1 MSQINNSP
9 TLAKIVA
16 LRSTMTKS
24 EKLVADTILDDPAS
38 VIHSSV
44 AEIAWHSNVSEPT
57 VIRACRRLGLSGYQ
71 DLKIALAR
79 ELVDPIQ
86 FVDKD
91 ISSDDDIRTVSV
103 KTFQSTISTLQST
116 LDTLNFDDM
125 QKALDMISAARR
137 IAVIG
142 FGNSEA
148 MAIDLQHKL
157 MRVGKNA
164 SAYPDPYMAA
174 IAITGLEEGDVL
186 FCISHSGSSKDGI
199 KLAMQARD
207 KGIEII
213 SICSTGVT
221 PLSKLS
227 TVTLH
232 TSSPENSFRVTGL
245 SSRIA
250 VLSIID
256 CLHSMLAINNKEYG
270 RLSAENAI
278 KNFTY

>member
-1 MSQINNSP
+1 MSHINNSP

-24 EKLVADTILDDPAS
+24 EKLVADTILEDPTM

-44 AEIAWHSNVSEPT
+44 AELAWQSDVSEPT

-71 DLKIALAR
+71 DLKVTLTR

-86 FVDKD
+86 FVDKNV
-91 ISSDDDIRTVSV
+91 SSDDDIKTVSV
-103 KTFQSTISTLQST
+103 KTFQSTINTLQST
-116 LDTLNFDDM
+116 LDTLDFDDM
-125 QKALDMISAARR
+125 QKALDIISAAPH

-164 SAYPDPYMAA
+164 TAYPDPYMAA
-174 IAITGLEEGDVL
+174 IAITGLNEGDVL
-186 FCISHSGSSKDGI
+186 FCISHSGSSKDGV
-199 KLAMQARD
+199 KLAMQAKE
-207 KGIEII
+207 KGIGIV
-213 SICSTGVT
+213 SICSTGVS

-245 SSRIA
+245 NSRIA

-256 CLHSMLAINNKEYG
+256 CLHAMLALKNKEYG

>member
-9 TLAKIVA
+9 TLAKILA
-16 LRSTMTKS
+16 LRSSMTKS
-24 EKLVADTILDDPAS
+24 EKLVADTILEDPS
-38 VIHSSV
+38 TVIHSSV
-44 AEIAWHSNVSEPT
+44 AEIAWHSDVSEPT
-57 VIRACRRLGLSGYQ
+57 VIRACRRLGFSGYQ
-71 DLKIALAR
+71 DLKVTLNA

-91 ISSDDDIRTVSV
+91 ISTDDDIRSVSV
-103 KTFQSTISTLQST
+103 KTFQSIISTLEST
-116 LDTLNFDDM
+116 LNTLDFDDL
-125 QKALDMISAARR
+125 QKALNLISAAPH

-157 MRVGKNA
+157 MRVGKSA
-164 SAYPDPYMAA
+164 CAYPDPYMAA
-174 IAITGLEEGDVL
+174 IAITGLREGDIL
-186 FCISHSGSSKDGI
+186 FCISHSGSSKDGV
-199 KLAMQARD
+199 KLAKQAKE
-207 KGIEII
+207 KGIDII

-245 SSRIA
+245 NSRIA

-256 CLHSMLAINNKEYG
+256 CLHAMLALRNKEYG